1 MLLPKTKSL
10 ENEKDY
16 RAIRCLNT
24 SYKIMTGLV
33 AKYVREHTMENEIWD
48 GDQLGAVEGIL
59 DPVDRLIIDC
69 CIMEEVKQYQR
80 NLAVALYDY
89 KRAYYKVHHDWM
101 LREYK
106 CIGIPDEVIK
116 LVLNLM
122 EL

>member
-59 DPVDRLIIDC
+59 DPVDRLIID
-69 CIMEEVKQYQR
+69 
-80 NLAVALYDY
+80 
-89 KRAYYKVHHDWM
+89 
-101 LREYK
+101 
-106 CIGIPDEVIK
+106 
-116 LVLNLM
+116 
-122 EL
+122 